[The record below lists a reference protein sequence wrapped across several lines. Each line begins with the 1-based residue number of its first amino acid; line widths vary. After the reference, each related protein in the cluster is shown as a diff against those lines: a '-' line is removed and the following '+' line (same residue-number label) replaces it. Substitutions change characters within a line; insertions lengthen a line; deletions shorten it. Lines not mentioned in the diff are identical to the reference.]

1 MIITVDGM
9 IISLF
14 LSNIAEL
21 LTYYAFYWII
31 RHCCI
36 LKAFRQYALCSII
49 IEDMIVNMSIEGYGA
64 NSNGYDMITLFI

>member
-21 LTYYAFYWII
+21 LTYYAFYWVI

-36 LKAFRQYALCSII
+36 LQAFRQSALYPII
-49 IEDMIVNMSIEGYGA
+49 IEDIDCKYEYRRLWGK
-64 NSNGYDMITLFI
+64 